1 MMNNTPT
8 VRIQK
13 IRKNRTRTMLIVFG
27 ILATTLLVCSVIAP
41 LLCPYDP
48 YAQDLSKSLQPPSAE
63 HWLGTDRYGRD
74 LLSRI
79 IIGSQTSIYS
89 TLLLVAVMTVVGTV
103 LGVIAGLYGGIID
116 TIIMRISDIFLAF
129 PGLVF
134 ALAVAGALGGGVQ
147 NAIIALAAVGWP
159 KFARLARSQTLAQK
173 KQQYMDAAK
182 ISGDGM
188 FHIIIWHLM
197 PNIIGPIIVTAVLDI
212 GTSMMEIAGLS
223 YLGLGAMPPVAE
235 WGSMMSGAR
244 EFIQTAPWVAFGPGI
259 AIFISVVIFN
269 MLGDT
274 VRDYFDPRQRTK

>member
-1 MMNNTPT
+1 MNNTPT
-8 VRIQK
+8 IRIQK
-13 IRKNRTRTMLIVFG
+13 VRKNRTKRMFIIFS
-27 ILATTLLVCSVIAP
+27 ILAAALLICSIIAP

-74 LLSRI
+74 LLSRV

-89 TLLLVAVMTVVGTV
+89 TLILVAFMTVVGTV
-103 LGVIAGLYGGIID
+103 LGILAGLYGGILD
-116 TIIMRISDIFLAF
+116 TIIMRICDIFLAF

-173 KQQYMDAAK
+173 KQQYMDAARL
-182 ISGDGM
+182 SGNGT
-188 FHIIIWHLM
+188 FKIIIWHLL

-244 EFIQTAPWVAFGPGI
+244 EFIQTAPWVAFAPGI

-269 MLGDT
+269 MFGDT